1 VHPALYKIGT
11 PAFRDISTGN
21 NGGYNAAANWDACT
35 GFGSPNGDALLKA
48 LKNAAPATEQT
59 MTAQG

>member
-1 VHPALYKIGT
+1 LYKIGT
-11 PAFRDISTGN
+11 PAFRDISVGN
-21 NGGYNAAANWDACT
+21 NGGYNAGPSWDACT

-48 LKNAAPATEQT
+48 LKSAAPASTQT